1 MSTGVLVTRAKME
14 QPVPTLSKDL
24 IALVLK
30 GSFKEKSVIRVGV
43 IIVSLISKP

>member
-1 MSTGVLVTRAKME
+1 MSTSVLVTRAKME

-24 IALVLK
+24 NALVQK
-30 GSFKEKSVIRVGV
+30 DFKEKSVIRVGV

>member
-24 IALVLK
+24 IALVQK
-30 GSFKEKSVIRVGV
+30 DFKEKSVIRVGV

>member
-1 MSTGVLVTRAKME
+1 MSAGVLVTRAKME

-30 GSFKEKSVIRVGV
+30 DFKEKSVIRVGV